1 MTSDGESVPMV
12 TTLGNTVTTL
22 GNTVVLQYTS
32 STDDSDSKSIGNAPW
47 KTEQKRA
54 NKNQK
59 TFENVERL
67 MVDRKEYLT
76 NILRKKGAKME
87 SLKNASA
94 TKHPCNLKHCDEQMY
109 CIDEEIQNID
119 KILAG
124 FESIRKGEKG
134 KDTPLIILVSTYLS
148 QRINRMEE
156 QYDCDVDKRHI
167 QGTSSTN

>member
-1 MTSDGESVPMV
+1 MTSDGESVPM
-12 TTLGNTVTTL
+12 VTTL

-32 STDDSDSKSIGNAPW
+32 STDDSDSISIGNATW

-67 MVDRKEYLT
+67 MLDRKEYLT

-109 CIDEEIQNID
+109 CIDDEVQNID
-119 KILAG
+119 KILDIPGVSAHFYG
-124 FESIRKGEKG
+124 KKKSRLNRKMGHITVVNTVIEEALKIG
-134 KDTPLIILVSTYLS
+134 KNIKKIVKVTA
-148 QRINRMEE
+148 
-156 QYDCDVDKRHI
+156 
-167 QGTSSTN
+167 